1 MGLFSREPKP
11 HVTYEVSEKNKKLR
25 MFLVIVLLAIG
36 VVAIT
41 TGIMAVLNTD
51 PGWQD
56 VTVSVQEAHC
66 GNNFIFQY
74 YYTNAGISAT
84 EMSKKVTTVYD
95 AAAVK
100 AYWLFSPDEES
111 ADYRNVYYINHHV
124 GEEITVDPVLYA
136 AFEKLEAANNRYL
149 YLGPACAEY
158 YSLFFNPDDT
168 QVFAQDPSVNEE
180 NRAYLAKIAA
190 FAADPAYVQLQLLG
204 DNRVKLVVSWEYAAF
219 AEEYEI
225 DCFLDF
231 GYMTNAF
238 IIDYFAKELTA
249 QGLNQGYLVSVDGYT
264 RNLWQG
270 GDSFSMNLFDL
281 QDTTIYP
288 VGTMNYSGP
297 MSIVALR
304 DFPIAG
310 SDAYYREGAN
320 KTILHPYLSLENGM
334 PQAST
339 HALVATSKTLGCA
352 DMLLKLQP
360 LYVAEALDTGA
371 LTALQKEGMDC
382 VWFENNTVFCTDDAI
397 TFTNLFT
404 DGEITYKIQG

>member
-1 MGLFSREPKP
+1 MGLFSNKPKP
-11 HVTYEVSEKNKKLR
+11 HMTYEVEVKHKKLR
-25 MFLVIVLLAIG
+25 MVLIIVLLAFAA
-36 VVAIT
+36 VAIT
-41 TGIMAVLNTD
+41 SGIIALVTTE
-51 PGWQD
+51 PGWQEVD
-56 VTVSVQEAHC
+56 VTAQERNC
-66 GNNFIFQY
+66 GSDFILQY
-74 YYTNAGISAT
+74 RFSANATAENQKLT
-84 EMSKKVTTVYD
+84 EVYN
-95 AAAVK
+95 AASVK
-100 AYWLFSPDEES
+100 AYWLFTADEGSE
-111 ADYRNVYYINHHV
+111 AYKNVYYINRHP
-124 GEEITVDPVLYA
+124 GEVITVDPLLYDAFSKLQA
-136 AFEKLEAANNRYL
+136 AGNRYL
-149 YLGPACAEY
+149 YLGPANGLY
-158 YSLFFNPDDT
+158 NSLFYNPDDA
-168 QVFAQDPSVNEE
+168 QVFDLDPAVNGENKAFVAQ
-180 NRAYLAKIAA
+180 IAA
-190 FAADPAYVQLQLLG
+190 FAADPQQIDLQLLG
-204 DNRVKLVVSWEYAAF
+204 NNQVKLVLGEEYAAF
-219 AEEYEI
+219 AEYEEI
-225 DCFLDF
+225 DRFLDF
-231 GYMTNAF
+231 SYMANAF
-238 IIDYFAKELTA
+238 IIDYFAQEFTA
-249 QGLNQGYLVSVDGYT
+249 QGLNHGYLVSVDGYT

-288 VGTMNYSGP
+288 VGTMNYTGP

-352 DMLLKLQP
+352 DVLLKLQP

-382 VWFENNTVFCTDDAI
+382 IWFENNTVFYTDDAI